1 MASQVNYDEL
11 ADGIIERL
19 GGANNIGYH
28 THCVT
33 RLRFT
38 VKDRALVKK
47 DEIASLKGVI
57 DALWS
62 GEQFQVIIGNTVNE
76 AYDAVVAKLGAAA
89 PAEEPVSSGKKR
101 FSFDA
106 LLDVITGVFSPA
118 IPAVAGCGL
127 MKAMLSLLT
136 ASGVLSA
143 ESQMFYILSFVAD
156 SAFYFLPM
164 ILAYS
169 AAAKFKCNP
178 AVSLAIAGIMLHPKY
193 AALVTAGDPVSF
205 LGLPITLASYATS
218 VIPIL
223 LVIWA
228 YSYVERLVTKIVPK
242 PMRMLFVPLLSLL
255 IMAPLALCVLG
266 PAGTL
271 VGNALAAG
279 IMSIEGVAPW
289 FIPTFFGFVSPLLV
303 MTGMHGCFYPARLA
317 QLTSV
322 GYQTLSIGMLP
333 SNNAQGA
340 ASIAVALKTKDPEL
354 RELAI
359 SAGITAFC
367 GITEP
372 ALYGITLRLKKPLIA
387 VMIGGGLG
395 GLYYGL
401 TKIRCF
407 IPGGTALTGFAGYID
422 GANPMNVVHMFI
434 GVAIAVI
441 VTFVLTLVLYKDK
454 QPAKN

>member
-1 MASQVNYDEL
+1 MAGSVNYDEL
-11 ADGIIERL
+11 AADIIERL
-19 GGANNIGYH
+19 GGEQNISYH

-47 DEIASLKGVI
+47 DEIGALKGVV

-76 AYDAVVAKLGAAA
+76 VYGAVVSNLGTVDADAVESVT
-89 PAEEPVSSGKKR
+89 KKK

-106 LLDVITGVFSPA
+106 LLDVITGVFAPA

-127 MKAMLSLLT
+127 MKAMLSLLV
-136 ASGVLSA
+136 ASGVLNT

-169 AAAKFKCNP
+169 ASAKFKCNP
-178 AVSLAIAGIMLHPKY
+178 AVSIAIAGIMLHPKY
-193 AALVTAGDPVSF
+193 SALVAAGEPASF
-205 LGLPITLASYATS
+205 FGLPITLASYATS

-223 LVIWA
+223 LVIWV
-228 YSYVERLVTKIVPK
+228 YSYVERIVTKLVPK
-242 PMRMLFVPLLSLL
+242 PLRMLFVPMLS
-255 IMAPLALCVLG
+255 IFITAPLALCVVG
-266 PAGTL
+266 PIGTL
-271 VGNALAAG
+271 VGNALASG
-279 IMSIEGVAPW
+279 IMSLEGVAPW
-289 FIPTFFGFVSPLLV
+289 FIPTFFGFISPLLV

-317 QLTSV
+317 QLTSA
-322 GYQTLSIGMLP
+322 GYQTISIGMLP

-340 ASIAVALKTKDPEL
+340 ATLAVALKTKDQEL
-354 RELAI
+354 RELAV
-359 SAGITAFC
+359 SAGITALC
-367 GITEP
+367 GVTEP
-372 ALYGITLRLKKPLIA
+372 ALYGVTLKLKKPLVA
-387 VMIGGGLG
+387 AMIGGGLG

-401 TKIRCF
+401 TKVRCF

-434 GVAIAVI
+434 GVAIAMV
-441 VTFVLTLVLYKDK
+441 VSFVLTLVLYKEKDTSEK
-454 QPAKN
+454 